1 MNLYDELRQL
11 VAALGQAGIEY
22 AICGGVAL
30 AFHGHPRFT
39 KDIDL
44 LVREQD
50 LDKVRKAVAAC
61 GFTVEGG
68 RVPFRLGEP
77 DELIIH
83 HVSKILAHEILT
95 LDLMVVNPGLEEVW
109 RSRGVFDWKGRQ
121 VKVVSRD
128 GLLKMKRLAGR
139 TQDLADVERLEST
152 EDGPEEGRS

>member
-1 MNLYDELRQL
+1 MNLYDELREL
-11 VAALGQAGIEY
+11 VAALGQAGIDY

-68 RVPFRLGEP
+68 RVPFRIGKP
-77 DELIIH
+77 DELIIPQR
-83 HVSKILAHEILT
+83 T
-95 LDLMVVNPGLEEVW
+95 RDRMVTCHSRHLNTVMGL
-109 RSRGVFDWKGRQ
+109 S
-121 VKVVSRD
+121 
-128 GLLKMKRLAGR
+128 
-139 TQDLADVERLEST
+139 
-152 EDGPEEGRS
+152 